1 MSILTRIRALGL
13 PEDQIVVIGGG
24 LLDAYGLREANDID
38 LVVTPA
44 LFSQLEASGMYEKG
58 ARGTE
63 QYLINDDVDI
73 WQSWGE
79 GNDFAKLHSGGVT
92 VDGIMFVD
100 PQFLIEQKR
109 ERGTDKDMRDIALL
123 EGYLNERR

>member
-1 MSILTRIRALGL
+1 MSIITRIRALGL

-24 LLDAYGLREANDID
+24 LLDAYGLRGANDID

-44 LFSQLEASGMYEKG
+44 LFSQLEALGTYEKG
-58 ARGTE
+58 SRGAE

-79 GNDFAKLHSGGVT
+79 GNDFAKLHSSGVM
-92 VDGIMFVD
+92 VDGIMFVN

-109 ERGTDKDMRDIALL
+109 ERGTEKDLRDIALL
-123 EGYLNERR
+123 EGYLRERR